1 MFLHTQSIPKRVRD
15 ILLPRPGI
23 LNDMRL
29 LSTFALVAVTFGHLI
44 WCDSKFIRPEELD
57 KNQSAASDPAKNIR
71 YNDGDTINLRW
82 ETDLDIISVQI
93 WQEGEGRYMYNTI
106 LKDSKSTSLSWTFEY
121 NFGGLSKN
129 NEDSIYS
136 FVLFEYGIKGALATS
151 QNVNVSARK
160 PDETKYVTIATTL
173 TYQDVSSRTEPST
186 EPESKTST
194 VPTTTDISLSE
205 ETTSSTTATASP
217 GLSQGATAGI
227 AVGALLGG
235 LLLFGGFGWLIWK
248 RYITRKGGHGNANG
262 ITSQPEQHVYSMGQ
276 KAELPADSQNPH
288 DHPART
294 VPGLHEAP

>member
-1 MFLHTQSIPKRVRD
+1 
-15 ILLPRPGI
+15 
-23 LNDMRL
+23 MRL

-106 LKDSKSTSLSWTFEY
+106 LSKGDPFLTCWYFIMLITINFIEDSKSTSLSWTFEY